1 MAPTVRRGSGADKR
15 IHPGE
20 KPLRVKTQERPARML
35 RAVEE
40 TRYRIVVRG
49 TLTPGFGAAFE
60 GVTVER
66 LPGATAL
73 EGSFADQAELY
84 GILERLRNL
93 GIELMSVNAV
103 G

>member
-1 MAPTVRRGSGADKR
+1 
-15 IHPGE
+15 
-20 KPLRVKTQERPARML
+20 ML
-35 RAVEE
+35 PSVET

-49 TLTPGFGAAFE
+49 RLSPAFGSAFE
-60 GVTVER
+60 GIELEL

-73 EGSFADQAELY
+73 EGNFTDQAQLY

-93 GIELMSVNAV
+93 GIELLSVNAL

>member
-1 MAPTVRRGSGADKR
+1 MG
-15 IHPGE
+15 
-20 KPLRVKTQERPARML
+20 
-35 RAVEE
+35 VEP
-40 TRYRIVVRG
+40 TRYRIVVKG
-49 TLTPGFGAAFE
+49 GLTPAFGATFE
-60 GVTVER
+60 GVTLER

-73 EGSFADQAELY
+73 EGNFADQSELY

>member
-1 MAPTVRRGSGADKR
+1 
-15 IHPGE
+15 
-20 KPLRVKTQERPARML
+20 
-35 RAVEE
+35 VEP

-49 TLTPGFGAAFE
+49 RLTPAFGAAFE
-60 GVTVER
+60 GVTLER

-73 EGSFADQAELY
+73 EGDFTDQSELY

>member
-1 MAPTVRRGSGADKR
+1 
-15 IHPGE
+15 
-20 KPLRVKTQERPARML
+20 ML
-35 RAVEE
+35 GGVET
-40 TRYRIVVRG
+40 TRYRIVVKGR
-49 TLTPGFGAAFE
+49 LTPAFGSAFE
-60 GVTVER
+60 GLELEL

-73 EGSFADQAELY
+73 EGNFTDQTQLY

>member
-1 MAPTVRRGSGADKR
+1 
-15 IHPGE
+15 
-20 KPLRVKTQERPARML
+20 ML
-35 RAVEE
+35 RLVEE

-49 TLTPGFGAAFE
+49 RITPAFGSAFE
-60 GVTVER
+60 GIELEL

-73 EGSFADQAELY
+73 EGTFTDQAQLY

-93 GIELMSVNAV
+93 GIELVSVNAL

>member
-1 MAPTVRRGSGADKR
+1 ML
-15 IHPGE
+15 PGME
-20 KPLRVKTQERPARML
+20 P
-35 RAVEE
+35 
-40 TRYRIVVRG
+40 TRYRIVVKG
-49 TLTPGFGAAFE
+49 GLTPAFGASFE
-60 GVTVER
+60 GVTLER

-73 EGSFADQAELY
+73 EGNFADQSELY

>member
-1 MAPTVRRGSGADKR
+1 MTERR
-15 IHPGE
+15 
-20 KPLRVKTQERPARML
+20 ARWIL
-35 RAVEE
+35 QPVET

-49 TLTPGFGAAFE
+49 RLSPGFGAAFE
-60 GVTVER
+60 GITLEL

-73 EGSFADQAELY
+73 EGNFTDQAQLY

-93 GIELMSVNAV
+93 GIELVSVNAL

>member
-1 MAPTVRRGSGADKR
+1 
-15 IHPGE
+15 
-20 KPLRVKTQERPARML
+20 ML
-35 RAVEE
+35 PSVET

-49 TLTPGFGAAFE
+49 RLSPAFSSAFE
-60 GVTVER
+60 GIELEL

-73 EGSFADQAELY
+73 EGNFTDQAQLY

-93 GIELMSVNAV
+93 GIELVSVNAR

>member
-1 MAPTVRRGSGADKR
+1 V
-15 IHPGE
+15 
-20 KPLRVKTQERPARML
+20 ER
-35 RAVEE
+35 

-49 TLTPGFGAAFE
+49 TISPAFGSAFE
-60 GVTVER
+60 GVTLER

-73 EGSFADQAELY
+73 EGNFADQSELY

>member
-1 MAPTVRRGSGADKR
+1 MTG
-15 IHPGE
+15 HPG
-20 KPLRVKTQERPARML
+20 RRML
-35 RAVEE
+35 RLVET

-49 TLTPGFGAAFE
+49 RLTPAFGSAFE
-60 GVTVER
+60 GVELEF

-73 EGSFADQAELY
+73 EGDFTDQAQLY

-93 GIELMSVNAV
+93 GIELVSVNAL